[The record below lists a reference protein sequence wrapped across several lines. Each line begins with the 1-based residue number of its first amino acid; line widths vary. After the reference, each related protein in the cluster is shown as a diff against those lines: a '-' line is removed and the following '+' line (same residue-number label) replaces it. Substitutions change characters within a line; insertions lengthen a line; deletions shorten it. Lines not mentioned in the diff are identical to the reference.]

1 MAERKKEE
9 QNGFADRRVKRG
21 GEVGVKRKI

>member
-1 MAERKKEE
+1 MAEKEKEE

-21 GEVGVKRKI
+21 GEVGMKRKI